1 MFRQKLRRLPV
12 LGSVYAIIAALG
24 LVVLAVGVIGVAAV
38 YTTNKHVRE
47 LEEVANR
54 AFFAEHANSLI
65 YAVVMDSR
73 GIYMSADAADRA
85 TYGAGVM
92 KFLAELDANMT
103 AWKQYVAPDDRN
115 DFARAQARAQEFIRF
130 RTELVRLGNE
140 VGQAAAR
147 AWGDNDAN
155 RTNRQALNREIDLL
169 AKANYAE
176 LAKLRAWINE
186 YSIWQFML
194 AAATMAGGILLAIL
208 LIVLTFGRYRKEA
221 ATEVASKEAYL
232 AEAQRL
238 SHTGSFGWSAASGFV
253 WSDETFRIFELD
265 RAAAPTVEAI
275 IQRTHPEDRERVQ
288 EFIERASRG
297 GGDWDVEHRLLMPDG
312 AVKSLHV
319 VVHAVR
325 DEAGVLSFVGAVMDV
340 TAAKRA
346 EEAVQAAQA
355 ELAHVARMT
364 TLGELTAWIAH
375 EVNQPLAGI
384 VTNGTACLQWLGQKN
399 PALDEARS
407 SVEDMISDAQRAGD
421 VILEIR
427 ALSRKTA
434 PKRAPLDI
442 NDLIQGVVRLVTR
455 EAQAH
460 GASVRLDLA
469 PALPAVVGDRV
480 QLQQVVINLVI
491 NAIQAMASVTARP
504 RELSIRSRQNEAGH
518 VLIEVADS
526 GHGIGSTN
534 AGPAVQSLLHDQA
547 RRHGDGTV
555 DLPVDHRSSWR
566 QRMGDGQHAQR
577 RRLPFHAA
585 GGMKADGARSGSESG
600 GCDET
605 QQF

>member
-1 MFRQKLRRLPV
+1 VPAAGTRVRELVQRKLRRLPV

-38 YTTNKHVRE
+38 YTTNRHVRE

-92 KFLAELDANMT
+92 KFLAELDANMA
-103 AWKQYVAPDDRN
+103 AWNQFIAPDDRN
-115 DFARAQARAQEFIRF
+115 DFARARARAQEFIRF

-147 AWGDNDAN
+147 EWGDNDAN
-155 RTNRQALNREIDLL
+155 RTSREALNREIDLL

-265 RAAAPTVEAI
+265 RATAPTVEAI
-275 IQRTHPEDRERVQ
+275 IQRTHPEDRERVRQ
-288 EFIERASRG
+288 FIERASRG

-312 AVKSLHV
+312 TVKSLHV

-325 DEAGVLSFVGAVMDV
+325 HEAGVLSFVGAVMDV

-384 VTNGTACLQWLGQKN
+384 VTNGTACLQWLGQEN
-399 PALDEARS
+399 PPLDEARS

-434 PKRAPLDI
+434 PKRAPLEI
-442 NDLIQGVVRLVTR
+442 NELIHGVVRLVTR

-460 GASVRLDLA
+460 GAAVRLDLA
-469 PALPAVVGDRV
+469 PTLPAVVGDRV

-504 RELSIRSRQNEAGH
+504 RELSIRSQQNEAGH

-526 GHGIGSTN
+526 GHGIGADN
-534 AGPAVQSLLHDQA
+534 ADQLFKAFFTTKPAGMGMGLSICRSIIEA
-547 RRHGDGTV
+547 HGGNVWASDNTPSGAVFHFT
-555 DLPVDHRSSWR
+555 LP
-566 QRMGDGQHAQR
+566 
-577 RRLPFHAA
+577 A
-585 GGMKADGARSGSESG
+585 G
-600 GCDET
+600 
-605 QQF
+605 

>member
-24 LVVLAVGVIGVAAV
+24 LVVLAVGVIGVGAV

-147 AWGDNDAN
+147 EWGDNDAN
-155 RTNRQALNREIDLL
+155 RTNREALNRDIDLL

-265 RAAAPTVEAI
+265 RATAPTVEAI

-407 SVEDMISDAQRAGD
+407 AVEDMISDAQRAGD

-455 EAQAH
+455 EAQAQ

-534 AGPAVQSLLHDQA
+534 LDQLFKAFFTTKPAGMGMGLSICRSIIEAHGGNVWATDNTPSGAVFHFTLPA
-547 RRHGDGTV
+547 G
-555 DLPVDHRSSWR
+555 
-566 QRMGDGQHAQR
+566 
-577 RRLPFHAA
+577 
-585 GGMKADGARSGSESG
+585 
-600 GCDET
+600 
-605 QQF
+605 

>member
-24 LVVLAVGVIGVAAV
+24 LVVLAVGVIGVGAV

-147 AWGDNDAN
+147 EWGDNDAN
-155 RTNRQALNREIDLL
+155 RTNRQALNRDIELL

-265 RAAAPTVEAI
+265 RATAPTVEAV

-288 EFIERASRG
+288 RFIERASRD
-297 GGDWDVEHRLLMPDG
+297 GGDWDVEHRLLLPDG

-364 TLGELTAWIAH
+364 TLGELMAWIAH

-427 ALSRKTA
+427 ALSRKSA

-469 PALPAVVGDRV
+469 PALPAVVADRV

-534 AGPAVQSLLHDQA
+534 LDQLFKAFFTTKPAGMGMGLSICRSIIEAHGGNVWATDNTPSGAVFHFTLPA
-547 RRHGDGTV
+547 G
-555 DLPVDHRSSWR
+555 
-566 QRMGDGQHAQR
+566 
-577 RRLPFHAA
+577 
-585 GGMKADGARSGSESG
+585 
-600 GCDET
+600 
-605 QQF
+605 

>member
-24 LVVLAVGVIGVAAV
+24 LVVLAVGVIGVGAV

-147 AWGDNDAN
+147 EWGDNDAN
-155 RTNRQALNREIDLL
+155 RTNRQALNRDIELL

-186 YSIWQFML
+186 YSVWQFML

-325 DEAGVLSFVGAVMDV
+325 DGAGVLSFVGAVMDV

-427 ALSRKTA
+427 ALSRKSA

-469 PALPAVVGDRV
+469 PALPAVVADRV

-534 AGPAVQSLLHDQA
+534 LDQLFKAFFTTKPAGTGMGLSICRSIIEAHGGNVWASDNTPSGAVFHFTLPA
-547 RRHGDGTV
+547 G
-555 DLPVDHRSSWR
+555 
-566 QRMGDGQHAQR
+566 
-577 RRLPFHAA
+577 
-585 GGMKADGARSGSESG
+585 
-600 GCDET
+600 
-605 QQF
+605 

>member
-1 MFRQKLRRLPV
+1 VPAVGTRVREFVQRRLRRLPV

-24 LVVLAVGVIGVAAV
+24 LVVLAVGVIGVGAV

-147 AWGDNDAN
+147 EWGDNDAN
-155 RTNRQALNREIDLL
+155 RTNRQALNRDIELL

-186 YSIWQFML
+186 YSVWQFML

-325 DEAGVLSFVGAVMDV
+325 DGAGVLSFVGAVMDV

-427 ALSRKTA
+427 ALSRKSA

-469 PALPAVVGDRV
+469 PALPAVVADRV

-534 AGPAVQSLLHDQA
+534 LDQLFKAFFTTKPAGMGMGLSICRSIIEAHGGNVWASDNTPSGAVFHFTLPA
-547 RRHGDGTV
+547 G
-555 DLPVDHRSSWR
+555 
-566 QRMGDGQHAQR
+566 
-577 RRLPFHAA
+577 
-585 GGMKADGARSGSESG
+585 
-600 GCDET
+600 
-605 QQF
+605 

>member
-1 MFRQKLRRLPV
+1 MRHTRVRRMFRQRLRDLPI

-73 GIYMSADAADRA
+73 GIYMSPDAADRA

-92 KFLAELDANMT
+92 KFLAELDTNMT

-140 VGQAAAR
+140 VGQGAAR

-155 RTNRQALNREIDLL
+155 RTNREALNREIDLL

-176 LAKLRAWINE
+176 LARLRAWINE

-265 RAAAPTVEAI
+265 RATAPTVEAD
-275 IQRTHPEDRERVQ
+275 H
-288 EFIERASRG
+288 
-297 GGDWDVEHRLLMPDG
+297 
-312 AVKSLHV
+312 
-319 VVHAVR
+319 
-325 DEAGVLSFVGAVMDV
+325 
-340 TAAKRA
+340 
-346 EEAVQAAQA
+346 
-355 ELAHVARMT
+355 
-364 TLGELTAWIAH
+364 
-375 EVNQPLAGI
+375 
-384 VTNGTACLQWLGQKN
+384 
-399 PALDEARS
+399 
-407 SVEDMISDAQRAGD
+407 
-421 VILEIR
+421 
-427 ALSRKTA
+427 
-434 PKRAPLDI
+434 
-442 NDLIQGVVRLVTR
+442 
-455 EAQAH
+455 
-460 GASVRLDLA
+460 
-469 PALPAVVGDRV
+469 
-480 QLQQVVINLVI
+480 
-491 NAIQAMASVTARP
+491 
-504 RELSIRSRQNEAGH
+504 
-518 VLIEVADS
+518 
-526 GHGIGSTN
+526 STN
-534 AGPAVQSLLHDQA
+534 ASGRPRTGARVHRSCIA
-547 RRHGDGTV
+547 RRAAIGT
-555 DLPVDHRSSWR
+555 SST
-566 QRMGDGQHAQR
+566 GCCC
-577 RRLPFHAA
+577 PT
-585 GGMKADGARSGSESG
+585 AR
-600 GCDET
+600 
-605 QQF
+605 

>member
-24 LVVLAVGVIGVAAV
+24 LVVLAVGVIGVGAV

-147 AWGDNDAN
+147 EWGDNDAN
-155 RTNRQALNREIDLL
+155 RTNRQALNRDIELL

-186 YSIWQFML
+186 YSVWQFML

-325 DEAGVLSFVGAVMDV
+325 DGAGVLSFVGAVMDV

-427 ALSRKTA
+427 ALSRKSA

-469 PALPAVVGDRV
+469 PALPAVVADRV

-534 AGPAVQSLLHDQA
+534 LDQLFKAFFTTKPAGMGMGLSICRSIIEAHGGNVWASDNTPSGAVFHFTLPA
-547 RRHGDGTV
+547 G
-555 DLPVDHRSSWR
+555 
-566 QRMGDGQHAQR
+566 
-577 RRLPFHAA
+577 
-585 GGMKADGARSGSESG
+585 
-600 GCDET
+600 
-605 QQF
+605 

>member
-92 KFLAELDANMT
+92 KFLAELDANMA
-103 AWKQYVAPDDRN
+103 AWKQFVAPDDRN

-140 VGQAAAR
+140 VGQGAAR

-155 RTNRQALNREIDLL
+155 RTNREALNREIDLL

-265 RAAAPTVEAI
+265 RATAPTVEAI
-275 IQRTHPEDRERVQ
+275 IQRTHPEDRERVH

-384 VTNGTACLQWLGQKN
+384 VTNGTACLQWLGQKT

-407 SVEDMISDAQRAGD
+407 AVEDMISDAQRAGD

-442 NDLIQGVVRLVTR
+442 NELIQGVVRLVTR

-460 GASVRLDLA
+460 GASVRLELA

-534 AGPAVQSLLHDQA
+534 ADQLFKAFFTTKPAGMGMGLSICRSIIEA
-547 RRHGDGTV
+547 HGGNVWASDNTPSGAVFHFT
-555 DLPVDHRSSWR
+555 LP
-566 QRMGDGQHAQR
+566 
-577 RRLPFHAA
+577 A
-585 GGMKADGARSGSESG
+585 G
-600 GCDET
+600 
-605 QQF
+605 

>member
-54 AFFAEHANSLI
+54 AFFAEHANTLV

-92 KFLAELDANMT
+92 KFLAELDATMA
-103 AWKQYVAPDDRN
+103 AWTQFVAPGDRN
-115 DFARAQARAQEFIRF
+115 DFARARARAQEFIRF

-155 RTNRQALNREIDLL
+155 RTNREALNREIDLL

-176 LAKLRAWINE
+176 LARLRAWINE

-208 LIVLTFGRYRKEA
+208 LIVLTFGRFRKEA

-238 SHTGSFGWSAASGFV
+238 SHTGSFGWSAATGFV

-265 RAAAPTVEAI
+265 RAAAPTVDAI
-275 IQRTHPEDRERVQ
+275 IQRTHPEDRERVR

-312 AVKSLHV
+312 GVKSLHL

-325 DEAGVLSFVGAVMDV
+325 DKAGVLSFVGAVMDV

-384 VTNGTACLQWLGQKN
+384 VTNGTACLQWLGQKT

-407 SVEDMISDAQRAGD
+407 AVEDMVSDAQRAGD

-455 EAQAH
+455 EAQAQ
-460 GASVRLDLA
+460 GASVRLELA

-491 NAIQAMASVTARP
+491 NAIQAMASVTARR

-518 VLIEVADS
+518 VLVEVADS

-534 AGPAVQSLLHDQA
+534 LDQLFKAFFTTKPAGMGMGLSICRSIIEAHGGNVWATDNTPSGAVFHFTLPA
-547 RRHGDGTV
+547 G
-555 DLPVDHRSSWR
+555 
-566 QRMGDGQHAQR
+566 
-577 RRLPFHAA
+577 
-585 GGMKADGARSGSESG
+585 
-600 GCDET
+600 
-605 QQF
+605 

>member
-24 LVVLAVGVIGVAAV
+24 LVVLIVGVIGVAAV

-73 GIYMSADAADRA
+73 GIYMSPDAADRA

-92 KFLAELDANMT
+92 KFLTELDANMT

-140 VGQAAAR
+140 VGQGAAR
-147 AWGDNDAN
+147 EWGDNDSN
-155 RTNRQALNREIDLL
+155 RTNREALNREIDLL

-176 LAKLRAWINE
+176 LARLRAWINE

-221 ATEVASKEAYL
+221 ASEVASKEAYL

-265 RAAAPTVEAI
+265 RATAPTVGAI
-275 IQRTHPEDRERVQ
+275 IQRTHPQDRERVQ
-288 EFIERASRG
+288 RFIDHASRG

-312 AVKSLHV
+312 AVKFLHV

-384 VTNGTACLQWLGQKN
+384 VTNGTACLQWLGQEN
-399 PALDEARS
+399 PPLDEARS

-442 NDLIQGVVRLVTR
+442 NELIQGVIRLVTR

-491 NAIQAMASVTARP
+491 NAIQAMASVAARP
-504 RELSIRSRQNEAGH
+504 RELSIRSRQNESGH

-534 AGPAVQSLLHDQA
+534 LDQLFKAFFTTKPAGMGMGLSICRSIIEAHGGNVWATDNTPSGAVFHFTLPA
-547 RRHGDGTV
+547 G
-555 DLPVDHRSSWR
+555 
-566 QRMGDGQHAQR
+566 
-577 RRLPFHAA
+577 
-585 GGMKADGARSGSESG
+585 
-600 GCDET
+600 
-605 QQF
+605 

>member
-1 MFRQKLRRLPV
+1 MCASSKQ
-12 LGSVYAIIAALG
+12 
-24 LVVLAVGVIGVAAV
+24 
-38 YTTNKHVRE
+38 
-47 LEEVANR
+47 VANR

-92 KFLAELDANMT
+92 KFLAELEANMT

-140 VGQAAAR
+140 VGQGAAR

-155 RTNRQALNREIDLL
+155 RTNREALNREIDLL

-176 LAKLRAWINE
+176 LARLRAWINE

-265 RAAAPTVEAI
+265 RATAPTVEAV

-288 EFIERASRG
+288 EFIERASRD
-297 GGDWDVEHRLLMPDG
+297 GGDWDLEHRLLMPDG

-442 NDLIQGVVRLVTR
+442 NELIQGVVRLVTR

-534 AGPAVQSLLHDQA
+534 LDQLFKAFFTTKPAGMGMGLSICRSIIEAHGGNVWATDNTPSGAVFHFTLPA
-547 RRHGDGTV
+547 G
-555 DLPVDHRSSWR
+555 
-566 QRMGDGQHAQR
+566 
-577 RRLPFHAA
+577 
-585 GGMKADGARSGSESG
+585 
-600 GCDET
+600 
-605 QQF
+605 

>member
-24 LVVLAVGVIGVAAV
+24 LVVLVVGVIGVAAV

-140 VGQAAAR
+140 VGQGAAR
-147 AWGDNDAN
+147 EWGDNDAN
-155 RTNRQALNREIDLL
+155 RTNREALNREIDLL

-265 RAAAPTVEAI
+265 RATAPTVEAI

-407 SVEDMISDAQRAGD
+407 AVEDMISDAQRAGD

-442 NDLIQGVVRLVTR
+442 NELIHGVVRLVTR

-460 GASVRLDLA
+460 GASVRLELA
-469 PALPAVVGDRV
+469 PTLPAVVGDRV

-526 GHGIGSTN
+526 GHGIGANN
-534 AGPAVQSLLHDQA
+534 ADQLFKAFFTTKPAGMGMGLSICRSIIEA
-547 RRHGDGTV
+547 HGGNVWASDNTPSGAVFHFT
-555 DLPVDHRSSWR
+555 LP
-566 QRMGDGQHAQR
+566 
-577 RRLPFHAA
+577 A
-585 GGMKADGARSGSESG
+585 G
-600 GCDET
+600 
-605 QQF
+605 

>member
-1 MFRQKLRRLPV
+1 MRHTRVRRMFRQKLRDLPI

-24 LVVLAVGVIGVAAV
+24 LVVLVVGVIGVAAV

-73 GIYMSADAADRA
+73 GIYMSPEAADRA

-92 KFLAELDANMT
+92 KFLAELDANMA

-140 VGQAAAR
+140 VGQGAAR

-155 RTNRQALNREIDLL
+155 RTNREALNREIDLL

-176 LAKLRAWINE
+176 LARLRAWINE

-265 RAAAPTVEAI
+265 RETAPTVEAV

-288 EFIERASRG
+288 RFIERASRD
-297 GGDWDVEHRLLMPDG
+297 GGDWDVEHRLLLPDG

-325 DEAGVLSFVGAVMDV
+325 DKAGVLSFVGAVMDV

-491 NAIQAMASVTARP
+491 NAIQAMASVAARP

-526 GHGIGSTN
+526 GHGIGSTKADQLFKAFFTTKP
-534 AGPAVQSLLHDQA
+534 AGMGMGLSICRSIIEA
-547 RRHGDGTV
+547 HGGTV
-555 DLPVDHRSSWR
+555 WATDNTPSGAVFHFTLP
-566 QRMGDGQHAQR
+566 
-577 RRLPFHAA
+577 A
-585 GGMKADGARSGSESG
+585 G
-600 GCDET
+600 
-605 QQF
+605 

>member
-24 LVVLAVGVIGVAAV
+24 LVVLIVGVIGVAAV

-73 GIYMSADAADRA
+73 GIYMSPDAADRA

-92 KFLAELDANMT
+92 KFLTELDANMT

-140 VGQAAAR
+140 VGQGAAR
-147 AWGDNDAN
+147 EWGDNDSN
-155 RTNRQALNREIDLL
+155 RTNREALNREIDLL

-176 LAKLRAWINE
+176 LARLRAWINE

-265 RAAAPTVEAI
+265 RATAPTVGAI
-275 IQRTHPEDRERVQ
+275 IQRTHPQDRERVQ
-288 EFIERASRG
+288 RFIDHASRG

-312 AVKSLHV
+312 AVKFLHV

-325 DEAGVLSFVGAVMDV
+325 TKQACCRLWGLSWTSPRPSGR
-340 TAAKRA
+340 KR
-346 EEAVQAAQA
+346 
-355 ELAHVARMT
+355 R
-364 TLGELTAWIAH
+364 
-375 EVNQPLAGI
+375 
-384 VTNGTACLQWLGQKN
+384 C
-399 PALDEARS
+399 
-407 SVEDMISDAQRAGD
+407 
-421 VILEIR
+421 
-427 ALSRKTA
+427 
-434 PKRAPLDI
+434 
-442 NDLIQGVVRLVTR
+442 
-455 EAQAH
+455 
-460 GASVRLDLA
+460 
-469 PALPAVVGDRV
+469 
-480 QLQQVVINLVI
+480 
-491 NAIQAMASVTARP
+491 
-504 RELSIRSRQNEAGH
+504 
-518 VLIEVADS
+518 
-526 GHGIGSTN
+526 
-534 AGPAVQSLLHDQA
+534 
-547 RRHGDGTV
+547 
-555 DLPVDHRSSWR
+555 
-566 QRMGDGQHAQR
+566 R
-577 RRLPFHAA
+577 RRRPSSLTLR
-585 GGMKADGARSGSESG
+585 G
-600 GCDET
+600 
-605 QQF
+605 

>member
-1 MFRQKLRRLPV
+1 MRHTRVRRMFRQKLRDLPI

-54 AFFAEHANSLI
+54 AFFAEHANTLV

-92 KFLAELDANMT
+92 KFLAELDANMA
-103 AWKQYVAPDDRN
+103 AWKQFVAPDDRN
-115 DFARAQARAQEFIRF
+115 DFARAQEFIRF

-155 RTNRQALNREIDLL
+155 RTNREALNREIDLL

-176 LAKLRAWINE
+176 LARLRAWINE

-265 RAAAPTVEAI
+265 RAAAPTVQAI

-288 EFIERASRG
+288 EFIDR
-297 GGDWDVEHRLLMPDG
+297 
-312 AVKSLHV
+312 
-319 VVHAVR
+319 
-325 DEAGVLSFVGAVMDV
+325 
-340 TAAKRA
+340 KR
-346 EEAVQAAQA
+346 
-355 ELAHVARMT
+355 
-364 TLGELTAWIAH
+364 
-375 EVNQPLAGI
+375 
-384 VTNGTACLQWLGQKN
+384 
-399 PALDEARS
+399 
-407 SVEDMISDAQRAGD
+407 
-421 VILEIR
+421 
-427 ALSRKTA
+427 
-434 PKRAPLDI
+434 
-442 NDLIQGVVRLVTR
+442 
-455 EAQAH
+455 
-460 GASVRLDLA
+460 
-469 PALPAVVGDRV
+469 
-480 QLQQVVINLVI
+480 
-491 NAIQAMASVTARP
+491 
-504 RELSIRSRQNEAGH
+504 RSR
-518 VLIEVADS
+518 
-526 GHGIGSTN
+526 
-534 AGPAVQSLLHDQA
+534 
-547 RRHGDGTV
+547 
-555 DLPVDHRSSWR
+555 
-566 QRMGDGQHAQR
+566 R
-577 RRLPFHAA
+577 RRPSSPTLR
-585 GGMKADGARSGSESG
+585 G
-600 GCDET
+600 
-605 QQF
+605 

>member
-24 LVVLAVGVIGVAAV
+24 LVVLIVGVIGVAAV

-73 GIYMSADAADRA
+73 GIYMSPDAADRA

-92 KFLAELDANMT
+92 KFLTELDANMT

-140 VGQAAAR
+140 VGQGAAR
-147 AWGDNDAN
+147 EWGDNDSN
-155 RTNRQALNREIDLL
+155 RTNREALNREIDLL

-176 LAKLRAWINE
+176 LARLRAWINE

-265 RAAAPTVEAI
+265 RATAPTVGAI
-275 IQRTHPEDRERVQ
+275 IQRTHPQDRERVQ
-288 EFIERASRG
+288 RFIDHASRG

-312 AVKSLHV
+312 AVKFLHV

-384 VTNGTACLQWLGQKN
+384 VTNGTACLQWLGQEN
-399 PALDEARS
+399 PPLDEARS

-427 ALSRKTA
+427 ALSRKAA

-442 NDLIQGVVRLVTR
+442 NELIQGVIRLVTR

-491 NAIQAMASVTARP
+491 NAIQAMASVAARP
-504 RELSIRSRQNEAGH
+504 RELSIRSRQNESGH

-534 AGPAVQSLLHDQA
+534 LDQLFKAFFTTKPAGMGMGLSICRSIIEAHGGNVWATDNTPSGAVFHFTLPA
-547 RRHGDGTV
+547 G
-555 DLPVDHRSSWR
+555 
-566 QRMGDGQHAQR
+566 
-577 RRLPFHAA
+577 
-585 GGMKADGARSGSESG
+585 
-600 GCDET
+600 
-605 QQF
+605 